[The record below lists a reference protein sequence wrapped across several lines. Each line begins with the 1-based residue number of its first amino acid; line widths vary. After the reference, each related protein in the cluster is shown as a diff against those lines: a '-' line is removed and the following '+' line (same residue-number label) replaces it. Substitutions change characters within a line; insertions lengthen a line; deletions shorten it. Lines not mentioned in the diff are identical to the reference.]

1 MTIRKIVEQ
10 YGLPVFV
17 VTKNK
22 SYPQIL
28 IHTSVDNGW
37 LVDYN
42 GNKDHFVSDSE
53 LDDYDTIGT

>member
-1 MTIRKIVEQ
+1 MTM
-10 YGLPVFV
+10 FV